1 MCVFISPL
9 VFSSISL
16 DLLPERA
23 ATLMVY
29 EDVVEIVPGL
39 QGEHTVCVCLYA
51 SVCVY
56 SLLFLKKIRLLN
68 RIISLK

>member
-39 QGEHTVCVCLYA
+39 QGEHTVCVCVCMQ
-51 SVCVY
+51 VCVCVQ
-56 SLLFLKKIRLLN
+56 FIVFKENQTFK
-68 RIISLK
+68 

>member
-39 QGEHTVCVCLYA
+39 QGEHTVCVCVQFIVFKENQTFKSNY
-51 SVCVY
+51 
-56 SLLFLKKIRLLN
+56 FIEIERL
-68 RIISLK
+68 

>member
-1 MCVFISPL
+1 MCVFVSLL

-39 QGEHTVCVCLYA
+39 QGEHTVCVFVCKC
-51 SVCVY
+51 VCVY